1 MLHADGSYNILDF
14 NKGCLIAL
22 CRISCSGIFLMAC
35 HSRNAVVQNNIHRI
49 ASIIYSVDK
58 GVDSRMEKCG
68 ISEDCHHSSCIA
80 LCLERLL
87 RSVSET
93 DAGSHTYSGIHS
105 AVRFSCCQ
113 RITANISAYHNVFSL
128 SEAVKKP
135 PVRAACTESRRTAD
149 QSASVKLYCFI
160 FFTCDAGAD
169 HIGSHLSI
177 SREKIFSD
185 TVTALLTDKFF
196 YVRVV
201 FLQNIYLVYF
211 RAEFFYETCRKRIC
225 KAQF

>member
-1 MLHADGSYNILDF
+1 MLHTNSFYNILDF
-14 NKGCLIAL
+14 NESRFLSF
-22 CRISCSGIFLMAC
+22 CRVSCSRIFLMTC
-35 HSRNAVVQNNIHRI
+35 HTCDPVVQNNIYRI
-49 ASIIYSVDK
+49 AVVVYRVDQRI
-58 GVDSRMEKCG
+58 DSCMEKCG
-68 ISEDCHHSSCIA
+68 ISEDCHHSSCIS

-87 RSVSET
+87 CSVSET
-93 DAGSHTYSGIHS
+93 DAGPHTYGGIHS

-135 PVRAACTESRRTAD
+135 PVRAACTESRRTVD

-211 RAEFFYETCRKRIC
+211 RAEFFYKTCRKRIG